1 MADNCRNRI
10 ITQETRNKISK
21 IHKGKTISEETKQK
35 VSAVHK
41 GKKLSEELI
50 AAISIR
56 SKKFNE
62 EKGSIERMAIINTKN
77 SWVQKT
83 KDGEIVRIYERK
95 CHVEEYG
102 FKPNSMVAVSNKNI
116 TYKGFYWERIPYI
129 GNKEHEFKLLDNK
142 TMLMNNEKS

>member
-62 EKGSIERMAIINTKN
+62 E
-77 SWVQKT
+77 
-83 KDGEIVRIYERK
+83 RK
-95 CHVEEYG
+95 KYLNDNLNKLK
-102 FKPNSMVAVSNKNI
+102 FKNKNI
-116 TYKGFYWERIPYI
+116 RKNTEII
-129 GNKEHEFKLLDNK
+129 IKLLLGGKTPDPGGGLNK
-142 TMLMNNEKS
+142 KLIVAFHVHIEVQ